1 MMILLGGGTEQ
12 MILVH
17 PAGFC
22 SQNATLIRQ
31 PSRHGVSGKDFGV
44 VRGSNQRKW
53 EYSNQ
58 MQQKNWG
65 YPL

>member
-1 MMILLGGGTEQ
+1 MMISLGVGGTEQ

-31 PSRHGVSGKDFGV
+31 PS
-44 VRGSNQRKW
+44 
-53 EYSNQ
+53 
-58 MQQKNWG
+58 
-65 YPL
+65 